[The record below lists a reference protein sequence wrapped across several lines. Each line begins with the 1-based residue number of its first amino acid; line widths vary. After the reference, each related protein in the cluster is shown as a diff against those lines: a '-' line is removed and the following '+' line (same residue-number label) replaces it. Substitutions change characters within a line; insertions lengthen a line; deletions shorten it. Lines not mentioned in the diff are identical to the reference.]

1 VRLRIVVADDHA
13 GMLEWLT
20 TRLAQEFEVA
30 ASVRDAEVAI
40 AEIKRCDPDVVV
52 LDLAM
57 KPINGLEVI
66 RRLRESGNQVPAV
79 LITGYTDPMLRDAAF
94 SAGAQ
99 GFVVKSRLAEDL
111 VPAVLEA
118 AKKKS
123 STPKK
128 SGA

>member
-1 VRLRIVVADDHA
+1 MGLRIVVAVDHA

-20 TRLAQEFEVA
+20 TRLGQDFEVVA
-30 ASVRDAEVAI
+30 AVQDAEVVI
-40 AEIKRCDPDVVV
+40 AEVKRCDPDVVV

-66 RRLRESGNQVPAV
+66 RRLRESGNSVPVV

-99 GFVVKSRLAEDL
+99 GFVVKSRLGDEL
-111 VPAVLEA
+111 VPAVLDA
-118 AKKKS
+118 AKKKI
-123 STPKK
+123 TPKT
-128 SGA
+128 SSA